1 MKSGIVSHNPA
12 TKIIMD
18 ITYILAVIILMTF
31 TCFLTWVNWRILRVS
46 ENLLVV
52 SKILLDETI
61 QVRKQLTIRTKH
73 TKISNISIPGTRPN

>member
-1 MKSGIVSHNPA
+1 M
-12 TKIIMD
+12 MD
-18 ITYILAVIILMTF
+18 IIYTLAGIILITF
-31 TCFLTWVNWRILRVS
+31 TCFLAWVNWRILRVS

-73 TKISNISIPGTRPN
+73 TKISNTSIPGTRPN